1 MLYSSS
7 NCGILLFFA
16 IKIKNAVALIKIT
29 IFCNSFLP
37 YSQLLSPNIQQK
49 HYHVGGYLVDGN
61 RHVSITYVCMID
73 LTAIVRDDLENEPS
87 SL

>member
-1 MLYSSS
+1 MPCNTAKVSQNCDEM
-7 NCGILLFFA
+7 NCGTCHA
-16 IKIKNAVALIKIT
+16 MTRVNAVALIKIP

-61 RHVSITYVCMID
+61 RHVSITYV
-73 LTAIVRDDLENEPS
+73 
-87 SL
+87 